1 MTTYYIELN
10 GKYIEEYK
18 RKSNAFKWVERH
30 VDIAKRYVDLEEYPE
45 LIRIWEH
52 KGREGNEC
60 IYEIKLE
67 SN

>member
-1 MTTYYIELN
+1 MTAYYIELN

-18 RKSNAFKWVERH
+18 RKANAFKWVEKH

-52 KGREGNEC
+52 KGSEGCEC
-60 IYEIKLE
+60 IYEVKLE
-67 SN
+67 SI